1 MAENSPNENKP
12 AAPTPQQVV
21 HPPGTVSALRIV
33 LSSGN
38 CIDISYTE
46 EVSALITGTSI
57 KANGYFCSGAEGVF
71 IPYEKIEG
79 IFVYK
84 PGGSPLEF
92 KPTEKSKLN

>member
-1 MAENSPNENKP
+1 MTDTANENKP
-12 AAPTPQQVV
+12 AAPAAQSVQ

-33 LSSGN
+33 LTSGN
-38 CIDISYTE
+38 CIDISYME
-46 EVSALITGTSI
+46 AVSALVTGTSI

-92 KPTEKSKLN
+92 KPAEKSKLN